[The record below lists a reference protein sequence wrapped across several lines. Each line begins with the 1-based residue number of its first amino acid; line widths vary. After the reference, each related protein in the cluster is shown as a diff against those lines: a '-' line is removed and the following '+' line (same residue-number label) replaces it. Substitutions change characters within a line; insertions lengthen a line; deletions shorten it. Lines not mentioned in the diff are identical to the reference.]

1 MARGVGRRG
10 RRRAVPVVITIF
22 CVRPQT
28 LNIGNDAI
36 FLGVR
41 HLLREAFGEIGEDFR
56 GYLST
61 MSPGADNARHGDTGE
76 GFFSQYAGTT
86 RGFPVSCVF

>member
-1 MARGVGRRG
+1 MARGVGGRG
-10 RRRAVPVVITIF
+10 RRAVPVVITIF

-41 HLLREAFGEIGEDFR
+41 HLLREAFGETFNLVQVPAVQR
-56 GYLST
+56 GGQDEL
-61 MSPGADNARHGDTGE
+61 GGLLAWA
-76 GFFSQYAGTT
+76 A
-86 RGFPVSCVF
+86 